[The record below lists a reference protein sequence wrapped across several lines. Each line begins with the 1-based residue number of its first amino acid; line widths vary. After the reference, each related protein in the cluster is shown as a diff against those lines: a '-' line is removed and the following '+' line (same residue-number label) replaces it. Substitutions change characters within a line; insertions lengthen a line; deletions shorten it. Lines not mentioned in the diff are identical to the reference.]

1 MRPRREH
8 PNCEWFADTSE
19 FPTAERKL
27 NVATVL
33 DPCWPLMLGLA
44 SPKGP
49 DRDAP
54 MRSRSPAPS
63 LLSEPP
69 AAPVEEGYLLGPR
82 SSRRRWGMG
91 ALSQRFAL
99 VTGGSRGIGRG
110 IVQRLASDGAVV
122 AFSYVKDGSAAE
134 EVERVVARA
143 GGNARGFAADLSQM
157 SEVRTLFNDA
167 EEWLGRLDIV
177 VLNAGVAVGGPI
189 AEVTEEMYDR
199 VMDVN
204 AKATFFGIQEAGR
217 RLRDGGRIITMSSSN
232 TVLVEPGASVYSASK
247 AAIEQ
252 VSGIAAR
259 ELGARAI
266 TVNIVS
272 PRATNTDGLVRGCRT
287 GAQRRW
293 PRSRHWD
300 PSGARRMSRTSW
312 RFSSAPRVAGSPD
325 KTFVPVVGSL
335 EAAVPWPHG
344 SCRRGSSR

>member
-1 MRPRREH
+1 
-8 PNCEWFADTSE
+8 
-19 FPTAERKL
+19 
-27 NVATVL
+27 
-33 DPCWPLMLGLA
+33 
-44 SPKGP
+44 
-49 DRDAP
+49 
-54 MRSRSPAPS
+54 
-63 LLSEPP
+63 
-69 AAPVEEGYLLGPR
+69 
-82 SSRRRWGMG
+82 MG

-189 AEVTEEMYDR
+189 EEVTEEMYDR

-272 PRATNTDGLVRGCRT
+272 PRVTNTDGLGEGMPDRRT
-287 GAQRRW
+287 TTMAEVSALGPLGGSEDVANVVAFLVGPEGRW
-293 PRSRHWD
+293 ITGQNLRA
-300 PSGARRMSRTSW
+300 SGGFT
-312 RFSSAPRVAGSPD
+312 
-325 KTFVPVVGSL
+325 
-335 EAAVPWPHG
+335 
-344 SCRRGSSR
+344 

>member
-1 MRPRREH
+1 
-8 PNCEWFADTSE
+8 
-19 FPTAERKL
+19 
-27 NVATVL
+27 
-33 DPCWPLMLGLA
+33 
-44 SPKGP
+44 
-49 DRDAP
+49 
-54 MRSRSPAPS
+54 
-63 LLSEPP
+63 
-69 AAPVEEGYLLGPR
+69 
-82 SSRRRWGMG
+82 MG
-91 ALSQRFAL
+91 ALSQRSAL

-122 AFSYVKDGSAAE
+122 AFSYVKDGSAVE

-189 AEVTEEMYDR
+189 EEVTEEMYDR
-199 VMDVN
+199 VMDVTPRRPSSGY
-204 AKATFFGIQEAGR
+204 KRQDGGSATVDESSPCRQATRCLSSRAHPCTRLARR
-217 RLRDGGRIITMSSSN
+217 RLSKSAASLRENWGRVRSRST
-232 TVLVEPGASVYSASK
+232 LC
-247 AAIEQ
+247 
-252 VSGIAAR
+252 
-259 ELGARAI
+259 
-266 TVNIVS
+266 
-272 PRATNTDGLVRGCRT
+272 PRGRTIRTGWVRGCRT

-312 RFSSAPRVAGSPD
+312 RFSSAPRVVGSPD